1 MFYLICKRE
10 NFLSESYILSFTG
23 KSRTMLCHFQDFQ
36 AESSPVLSEADVRK
50 RFNLERTGAIKAVS
64 AVR

>member
-1 MFYLICKRE
+1 
-10 NFLSESYILSFTG
+10 
-23 KSRTMLCHFQDFQ
+23 MLCNFQ

-50 RFNLERTGAIKAVS
+50 RFNLACRGGGGGGGGIKAVS